1 MINLAGMNCFKIAD
15 FEIKHDEVRM
25 ADLKDYIKWRG
36 DLTFE
41 QAPFNEVD
49 NIIFS
54 FISYVDFEGIV
65 PQAGENGGISIRE
78 ASEMFWQMYTEKQI
92 MDKPTLTKMSAFA
105 LREMADSRRFGGLM
119 LSEYV
124 NEIDEDEQKQF
135 SAMQVQLTEDVY
147 YLVFRG
153 TDETIVGWQED
164 FNMVYLPEVPSE
176 KRAVAY
182 MDYVMGQ
189 NQARYY
195 IGGHSKG
202 GHMAVYAA
210 VRNFEKYEDRIL
222 MVFNNDGP
230 GVSEAMAE
238 TKAYQK
244 LLSRLVSYVP
254 EQTFFGLMLIHK
266 EVIYAVKSNRS
277 GLLQH
282 DLLSWEVM
290 GPRLVKV
297 EQVSLSSRSIND
309 GLKKW
314 LNDLV
319 LEEREEIITL
329 IFNSLCMAQIRTI
342 GDFTTLTPKKIYD
355 MIRKLKGLDAKQKT
369 LVTRCFRLLVQEL
382 KGRGPGTAKRSLI
395 G

>member
-1 MINLAGMNCFKIAD
+1 
-15 FEIKHDEVRM
+15 M

-238 TKAYQK
+238 TEAYQK
-244 LLSRLVSYVP
+244 LLLRLVSYVP

-297 EQVSLSSRSIND
+297 EQVSLSSRRIND

-319 LEEREEIITL
+319 LEEREEIIKL

-382 KGRGPGTAKRSLI
+382 KGRGPGTAKHSLN